1 MDRGQLTYCSVCG
14 AAQIFVSDELQEQAA
29 EASRH
34 HSEHAATAA
43 PIDPLNP
50 DIDGAATGTT
60 PLGHL
65 RRGATNKA
73 QAWPTAVSY
82 ALLSGALTLALS
94 VGAVVFAPLLFVVW
108 LWVLSAP
115 TLAVSFYSA
124 RSPAKVP
131 AGFAARLG
139 LLTGLLVLL
148 GSAVVSTLGLALTR
162 AAHHG
167 QALDTQLALAFAQV
181 KATTAAQY
189 GTAAAPV
196 LHMLTVPEF
205 RVGLLLWM
213 IGVTSALYLLL
224 AAMTAGLTGLLLG
237 RRRPA

>member
-14 AAQIFVSDELQEQAA
+14 AAQIFVSEELQEQAA

-34 HSEHAATAA
+34 HSEHVATAA
-43 PIDPLNP
+43 PIN
-50 DIDGAATGTT
+50 DIDEAATGMT

-65 RRGATNKA
+65 RRGATNEA

-108 LWVLSAP
+108 LWILSAP

-124 RSPAKVP
+124 RAPAKVP

-196 LHMLTVPEF
+196 LHMLAVPEF

-213 IGVTSALYLLL
+213 IGVASALYLLL